1 MESTV
6 RDIFD
11 RVWTVFCR

>member
-6 RDIFD
+6 RDIFE